1 MYEKNIM
8 IVRLLFVVVA
18 ILAVL
23 LPAATAAATPVQ
35 SAPVVTVYSQGVACV
50 VESITLSLTAGTTD
64 VELPVP
70 AGLIPESVLLTTDG
84 TVLSQAFHYTSAG
97 SIGNSAIGKQ
107 VEIVTADGL
116 YRGVLLVA
124 GTDAVTIR
132 DNAGAIRTIVH
143 PEQIVLPNDQVSS
156 LAPTLTVKIQSDHAG
171 DVPAELSYLTRNV
184 NWSGTYVG
192 ILNADQ
198 KTMSLLGQITLANNS
213 GYDFKSATMRFIAGD
228 VNQTSNSQL
237 MMRAAPMAALE
248 AADASVQGAFEYHLY
263 TLPGTLDLVNGDS
276 LIVPYVAANGVSID
290 KTYVYD
296 GASAPGVQVNLSF
309 ANSKDNELGMP
320 LPAGTVRMFGDVD
333 GARLFLGDD
342 AIGHTASDETVTL
355 SVGSAFDIV
364 GERTLVSREKIGTST
379 YRESYLIT
387 LRNHKDSAVKVD
399 VLEHPS
405 GTWNV
410 TTSSSEFE
418 TVNANT
424 IRFVTNVPAGGKSEV
439 SYTVEYKY

>member
-1 MYEKNIM
+1 MSKKNIT
-8 IVRLLFVVVA
+8 IVRLSFAVA
-18 ILAVL
+18 LVTFL
-23 LPAATAAATPVQ
+23 SAAAVMATPA
-35 SAPVVTVYSQGVACV
+35 APVVTVYSQGVACV
-50 VESITLSLTAGTTD
+50 VESTTLSLTAGIND
-64 VELPVP
+64 IELPVP

-84 TVLSQAFHYTSAG
+84 TVLSKSFNYTSAD
-97 SIGNSAIGKQ
+97 SIGSSAIGKQ

-132 DNAGAIRTIVH
+132 DNAGAIRTIVR

-184 NWSGTYVG
+184 NWTGTYVG
-192 ILNADQ
+192 ILNGDQ
-198 KTMSLLGQITLANNS
+198 TTMSLLGQITLTNNS
-213 GYDFKSATMRFIAGD
+213 GYDFKGATVRFIAGD
-228 VNQTSNSQL
+228 VNQTSTSQY

-263 TLPGTLDLVNGDS
+263 TLPGTLDLVNGNS
-276 LIVPYVAANGVSID
+276 LIVPYVAANGISIG

-296 GASAPGVQVNLSF
+296 GASSPGVQVHLSF
-309 ANSKDNELGMP
+309 ADSKDNALGMP

-342 AIGHTASDETVTL
+342 AIDHTASDETVTL
-355 SVGSAFDIV
+355 SLGSAFDIV
-364 GERTLVSREKIGTST
+364 GERTQVSREKIGTST

-399 VLEHPS
+399 VLEHLS

-410 TTSSSEFE
+410 TTSSSAFE
-418 TVNANT
+418 TVDANT
-424 IRFVTNVPAGGKSEV
+424 IRFVANVPAGGKSEV